1 MPATF
6 DQPETASGPSARG
19 FFVSTVGP
27 AAAAGYNSPVNTPP
41 APDAPGSPLACR
53 GFDIVEVSAAG
64 WRTRP
69 DALVGEEPL
78 LIELRHGPPRD
89 RRRTPLAVTLRTPGD
104 DADLATGMLVTEG
117 IVRTPRDILALAVVE
132 ANILRVDL
140 HPDVTVDVERLR
152 RHGVVSSACG
162 LCGKTSLDAIEAECA
177 TLAGGPTVAAAL
189 LHALPAKLRD
199 RQDLFRRTGGLHA
212 AAFVGP
218 DGEIVAVRED
228 VGRHNAVDKLLGASL
243 AGGPFPPVLF
253 VSGRA
258 GLELVQKAAVV
269 GVPIFA
275 AVGAPSSLAVE
286 LARRVGTTL
295 VGFVRADRFNI
306 YSHPERIAP

>member
-1 MPATF
+1 MENSAPRDTGTGT
-6 DQPETASGPSARG
+6 PEAWRD
-19 FFVSTVGP
+19 FEV
-27 AAAAGYNSPVNTPP
+27 
-41 APDAPGSPLACR
+41 
-53 GFDIVEVSAAG
+53 VEVSAAG

-69 DALVGEEPL
+69 DALVGEAPL
-78 LIELRHGPPRD
+78 LVELRHGPPRD

-104 DADLATGMLVTEG
+104 DADLATGMLVAEG
-117 IVRTPRDILALAVVE
+117 LVRTPRDLLRVTPVG
-132 ANILRVDL
+132 ANVLRVDL
-140 HPDVTVDVERLR
+140 HPEVAVDDARLR

-177 TLAGGPTVAAAL
+177 AIAPGPTVAAGL
-189 LHALPAKLRD
+189 MHALPAKLRA

-212 AAFVGP
+212 AAFVGL

-228 VGRHNAVDKLLGASL
+228 VGRHNAVDKLVGAGL
-243 AGGPFPPVLF
+243 AAGPFPPVLF

-286 LARRVGTTL
+286 LARRVGMTL

-306 YSHPERIAP
+306 YAHPERIAP

>member
-1 MPATF
+1 MPN
-6 DQPETASGPSARG
+6 PSPP
-19 FFVSTVGP
+19 P
-27 AAAAGYNSPVNTPP
+27 AAAAWR
-41 APDAPGSPLACR
+41 D
-53 GFDIVEVSAAG
+53 FDIVEVSAAG
-64 WRTRP
+64 WRARP

-104 DADLATGMLVTEG
+104 DTDLATGMLVTEG
-117 IVRTPRDILALAVVE
+117 IVKSPREILAIAAVE
-132 ANILRVDL
+132 ANVVRVDL
-140 HPDVTVDVERLR
+140 HPDVVIDEARLR

-177 TLAGGPTVAAAL
+177 TLPAGPTVAAGF
-189 LHALPAKLRD
+189 LHALPAKLRA
-199 RQDLFRRTGGLHA
+199 RQELFRRTGALHA
-212 AAFVGP
+212 AASVGL
-218 DGEIVAVRED
+218 DGELVTVRED
-228 VGRHNAVDKLLGASL
+228 VGRHNAVDKLLGAGFA
-243 AGGPFPPVLF
+243 AGPYPRVLF

-286 LARRVGTTL
+286 LARRVGMTL
-295 VGFVRADRFNI
+295 VGFVSAERFNL
-306 YSHPERIAP
+306 YSYPERVLP

>member
-1 MPATF
+1 M
-6 DQPETASGPSARG
+6 SRG
-19 FFVSTVGP
+19 
-27 AAAAGYNSPVNTPP
+27 
-41 APDAPGSPLACR
+41 
-53 GFDIVEVSAAG
+53 
-64 WRTRP
+64 
-69 DALVGEEPL
+69 
-78 LIELRHGPPRD
+78 
-89 RRRTPLAVTLRTPGD
+89 
-104 DADLATGMLVTEG
+104 
-117 IVRTPRDILALAVVE
+117 VRTIPSVTSIPVAVE

-140 HPDVTVDVERLR
+140 HPDVTVDEVRLR
-152 RHGVVSSACG
+152 RHGAMSSACG

-177 TLAGGPTVAAAL
+177 TPAGGPTIAAAL

-228 VGRHNAVDKLLGASL
+228 VGRHNAVDKLLGAGL
-243 AGGPFPPVLF
+243 AGGPFPAVIF

-306 YSHPERIAP
+306 YSHPERILP